1 MNKGLLLS
9 TFHIWGNMTLKCCRC
24 GRDTAGALQIKA
36 LASYLHSSRDLRI
49 CQSQVHNVYGGG
61 VNTVLAH
68 RLRVSSPSQK
78 EGLVEQII
86 AQHGGG
92 EGGSRLCVAFS
103 SPNPNSPISSK
114 APGHRWRHSLSKYVS
129 LTPLIF
135 SGNAPT
141 DKTRGAPPPPVSY

>member
-1 MNKGLLLS
+1 MNKGLLFS

-68 RLRVSSPSQK
+68 RLRVSSPSQRK
-78 EGLVEQII
+78 DWWSRSS
-86 AQHGGG
+86 HSMGG

-141 DKTRGAPPPPVSY
+141 DKTRGAPRPPPVSY